1 MRVTFFGA
9 AGEVTGSGYLL
20 ETSRARVLIDFG
32 LHQGEREADEH
43 NRYPQQLD
51 ASHLDAVVLTHAH
64 IDHSGR
70 LPMLAA
76 AGYTGPIWS
85 TPATRELTDLLLKD
99 TAHLQA
105 SDAAR
110 QNAYRRPG
118 QAMVKP
124 MYELADVELAM
135 RMFRTVPYERTQ
147 EVAPGIT
154 ARFRDAGHI
163 LGSASLELTVHENG
177 KSTVLVFSGDIGPS
191 GLPILRDPT
200 PFAHAD
206 VLFLESTYGDRNH
219 KPRADTIKE
228 LQSIL
233 TTCSLAGCGK
243 ILVPAFAVGRT
254 QDMVYEMG
262 RLYRDKLWGGFPV
275 YIDSPMG
282 IETTQL
288 YKSHPELFDDAAR
301 VLMGNG
307 ASPLNFPLLHMT
319 RSAEE
324 SKRLNESRDP
334 MVVIAGSGMCTGGRI
349 VHHLRHGL
357 PREDTQVVI
366 VGYQGQGTLGRRL
379 VDGQKQVRIFGE
391 MVEVRAR
398 IHTLGGFSAHAG
410 QSQLVAWAKAVN
422 PKPRKL
428 ILTHGEPT
436 ARDALAAKLERE
448 WGVRAEKPMLEQTME
463 L

>member
-1 MRVTFFGA
+1 MKVTFFGA

-20 ETSRARVLIDFG
+20 ETGSARVLIDFG

-43 NRYPQQLD
+43 NRFPDDLD
-51 ASHLDAVVLTHAH
+51 VSKVHAVILTHAH

-70 LPMLAA
+70 LPMLTSR
-76 AGYTGPIWS
+76 GYSGPVWS

-105 SDAAR
+105 SDIAR
-110 QNAYRRPG
+110 QNANRRPG
-118 QAMVKP
+118 EPLVKA
-124 MYELADVELAM
+124 MYELADVELLM
-135 RMFRTVPYERTQ
+135 RLFRTIPYETQQ

-163 LGSASLELTVHENG
+163 LGSASLELTITENG
-177 KSTVLVFSGDIGPS
+177 KRSVVVFSGDIGP
-191 GLPILRDPT
+191 GNIPILRDPQ
-200 PFAHAD
+200 PFVHAD
-206 VLFLESTYGDRNH
+206 VLFLETTYGDRDH
-219 KPRADTIKE
+219 KPRDETVKE
-228 LQSIL
+228 LQQIL

-243 ILVPAFAVGRT
+243 ILIPAFAVGRT
-254 QDMVYEMG
+254 QDMIYEMS
-262 RLYRDKLWGGFPV
+262 RLYRAKLWAGFPV

-288 YKSHPELFDDAAR
+288 YKNHPELFDDDAR
-301 VLMGNG
+301 ELLKNG
-307 ASPLNFPLLHMT
+307 DSPLNFPLLKMIRT
-319 RSAEE
+319 AEE
-324 SKRLNESRDP
+324 SKKLNFSRDP

-349 VHHLRHGL
+349 VHHLLHGL
-357 PREDTQVVI
+357 SRPDTQVVI

-379 VDGQKQVRIFGE
+379 VDGAKQVRIFGVP
-391 MVEVRAR
+391 VEVRAT

-410 QSQLVAWAKAVN
+410 QSVLAAWAKAVN
-422 PKPRKL
+422 PKPKRL
-428 ILTHGEPT
+428 ILTHGEPA

-448 WGVRAEKPMLEQTME
+448 WGVKGEKPTLDQTME